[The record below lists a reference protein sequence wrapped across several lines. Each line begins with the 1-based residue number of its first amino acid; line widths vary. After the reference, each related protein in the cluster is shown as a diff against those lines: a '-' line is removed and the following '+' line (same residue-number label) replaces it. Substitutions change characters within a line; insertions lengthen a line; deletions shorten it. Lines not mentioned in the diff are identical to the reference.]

1 LYSAMPGQSG
11 MVMTVG
17 NVFGLVGGLIPLG
30 LGLVAE
36 RFDLMAAMW
45 LLLLGAVA
53 LLVGVPK
60 AQRGCIMSI
69 TATQTTE
76 AERFQTGGV
85 LTITAGHAVHD
96 TYTAFL
102 APLLPVF
109 IANLALSK
117 TEAGVLTVF
126 MQGPSLLQP
135 FIGHLA
141 DRISLRYLVIIAP
154 ALTGAMMSLLGVAP
168 GYGVLALLLVVTGLS
183 SASLHAVAPV
193 IAGNL
198 SGRSLGRGMGFWMVG
213 GELGRTL
220 GPIVIVSAVRLLG
233 LGGTPWL
240 MIGGFLASVLLYVRL
255 KDVPTQPVNA
265 GQGLPWRQ
273 ALRGMGSLLLP
284 LVGIIVARL
293 FMTRSLTTY
302 LPTFLSE
309 EGADLWLAGASLSLL
324 EIGGMA
330 GALLGGAISDRL
342 GRRLVLF
349 VSMLTAPLL
358 LFVFLRIEG
367 WLQLPLLLLMGF
379 TALSVTPVVM
389 ALVQES
395 FPDNRALA
403 NGVYMSLSFVLSSVV
418 VVVLGAMGDLF
429 GLRLAFTASAVITLL
444 GLPLVLLLPGQR
456 YSGPVH

>member
-1 LYSAMPGQSG
+1 
-11 MVMTVG
+11 MTTVTA
-17 NVFGLVGGLIPLG
+17 VQ
-30 LGLVAE
+30 
-36 RFDLMAAMW
+36 AA
-45 LLLLGAVA
+45 
-53 LLVGVPK
+53 
-60 AQRGCIMSI
+60 
-69 TATQTTE
+69 E
-76 AERFQTGGV
+76 AEGFQTDGV
-85 LTITAGHAVHD
+85 LTISAGHAVHD

-102 APLLPVF
+102 APLLPAF

-141 DRISLRYLVIIAP
+141 DRVNLRYFVILAP
-154 ALTGAMMSLLGVAP
+154 AVTAAMMSLLGVAP
-168 GYGVLALLLVVTGLS
+168 GYGVLALFLAVTGLS

-240 MIGGFLASVLLYVRL
+240 MIGGFLASAVLYVRL
-255 KDVPTQPVNA
+255 RGVPTRPVNA

-273 ALRGMGSLLLP
+273 ALRGMGPLLIP
-284 LVGIIVARL
+284 LAGIIVARL

-309 EGADLWLAGASLSLL
+309 EGAGLWLAGASLSLL
-324 EIGGMA
+324 EAGGVV
-330 GALLGGAISDRL
+330 GALLGGAMSDRL

-349 VSMLTAPLL
+349 ISMLTTPLLMFAFLASDGWPRFPLL
-358 LFVFLRIEG
+358 LM
-367 WLQLPLLLLMGF
+367 MGF
-379 TALSVTPVVM
+379 TALSVTPVMM

-403 NGVYMSLSFVLSSVV
+403 NGVYMSFSFLLSSGVI
-418 VVVLGAMGDLF
+418 VVLGAMGDLF
-429 GLRLAFTASAVITLL
+429 GLRLAFTVSAVITLL
-444 GLPLVLLLPGQR
+444 GLPLVLVLPR
-456 YSGPVH
+456 K